1 MSGSLEYNEQDFD
14 VPFVDEHGEL
24 LLAKCLILQLS

>member
-1 MSGSLEYNEQDFD
+1 MSRSQEYNEQGYD

-24 LLAKCLILQLS
+24 LLAICLILQLS